1 MTAKIA
7 ILGDTHIRNLRELP
21 RDIMK
26 EVEESEWVIHVGDYI
41 SIDVLDDLIKL
52 KGDRFKGV
60 YGNADPQ
67 SIRNRVKS
75 KEIIEILGKRIGITH
90 PASGGP
96 SEIIEA
102 QVLTEFNNANVDIII
117 YGHTHEAKIS
127 QEGNTWLINP
137 GKGYLETNYFGP
149 PTTIAILTIDET
161 IRGDIKKL
169 NS

>member
-1 MTAKIA
+1 MTVKIA
-7 ILGDTHIRNLRELP
+7 ILGDTHIRNLKELP
-21 RDIMK
+21 RGMMK
-26 EVEESEWVIHVGDYI
+26 EIEESEWVIHVGDYI
-41 SIDVLDDLIKL
+41 SIGVLDGLIKL

-60 YGNADPQ
+60 YGNADPK

-75 KEIIEILGKRIGITH
+75 KEILEILGKKIGITH

-96 SEIIEA
+96 SEIIETK
-102 QVLTEFNNANVDIII
+102 VLTEFNNVNVDIII

-149 PTTIAILTIDET
+149 PTTIAILKIDEK
-161 IRGDIKKL
+161 IRGDIKEIK
-169 NS
+169 S

>member
-1 MTAKIA
+1 MTVKIA
-7 ILGDTHIRNLRELP
+7 ILGDTHIRNLKELP
-21 RDIMK
+21 RDMMK
-26 EVEESEWVIHVGDYI
+26 EIEESEWVIHVGDYI
-41 SIDVLDDLIKL
+41 SIDVLDYLIKL

-75 KEIIEILGKRIGITH
+75 KEIIEILGKKIGITH

-96 SEIIEA
+96 SEIIETH
-102 QVLTEFNNANVDIII
+102 VLTEFNNVNVDIII

-149 PTTIAILTIDET
+149 PTTIAILKIDEK
-161 IRGDIKKL
+161 IRGDIKEI